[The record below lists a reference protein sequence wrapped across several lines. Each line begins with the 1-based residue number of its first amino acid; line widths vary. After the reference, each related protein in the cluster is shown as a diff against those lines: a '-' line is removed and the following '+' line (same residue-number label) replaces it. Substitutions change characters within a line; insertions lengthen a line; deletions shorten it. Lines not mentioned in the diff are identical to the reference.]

1 MNHTP
6 KEAKVMHT
14 ANIVLFF
21 TYFYYIKLTYVNT
34 LNMNSSL
41 KSCTSFNVLRIIFM
55 NFAEKI
61 FLAALISAPCTM
73 AIAAET
79 NVANLPASEAVAQE
93 APASESAV
101 SEATAE
107 QTAK

>member
-1 MNHTP
+1 
-6 KEAKVMHT
+6 
-14 ANIVLFF
+14 
-21 TYFYYIKLTYVNT
+21 
-34 LNMNSSL
+34 
-41 KSCTSFNVLRIIFM
+41 M

-73 AIAAET
+73 TIAAET

-93 APASESAV
+93 APASESAA